1 MLKFILIQFGKVT
14 VKMKLTNNAYD
25 ILKYIAIVGLPA
37 FTTLVGTIGTQ
48 LGYEMTTVIVILTAL
63 DTFLGTLL
71 GLSGVTYTQAKQASA
86 QAVSAP
92 KNYVESTEEINQT
105 YTLKAGE

>member
-1 MLKFILIQFGKVT
+1 M
-14 VKMKLTNNAYD
+14 KMKLTNKTYD

-71 GLSGVTYTQAKQASA
+71 GLSGVTYAKDKKASE
-86 QAVSAP
+86 QAVSTS
-92 KNYVESTEEINQT
+92 KNYVENLEDINQT
-105 YTLKAGE
+105 YSLKKEK

>member
-1 MLKFILIQFGKVT
+1 
-14 VKMKLTNNAYD
+14 MKLTNNTYD
-25 ILKYIAIVGLPA
+25 ILKFIATVGLPA

-71 GLSGVTYTQAKQASA
+71 GLSGVSYTQAKQTSA
-86 QAVSAP
+86 QNVNTS
-92 KNYVESTEEINQT
+92 KNYVEKLEDINQT
-105 YTLKAGE
+105 YTLKEEK

>member
-14 VKMKLTNNAYD
+14 MKMKLTNNAYD

-71 GLSGVTYTQAKQASA
+71 GLFGVTYTQAKQASA
-86 QAVSAP
+86 QAVSAT

>member
-1 MLKFILIQFGKVT
+1 
-14 VKMKLTNNAYD
+14 MKLTNNVYD
-25 ILKYIAIVGLPA
+25 ILKFITIVGLPA

-86 QAVSAP
+86 QAVTTS
-92 KNYVESTEEINQT
+92 KNYVEKLEDINQT
-105 YTLKAGE
+105 YTLKEEK

>member
-1 MLKFILIQFGKVT
+1 
-14 VKMKLTNNAYD
+14 MKLTNNVYD
-25 ILKYIAIVGLPA
+25 ILKFIAIVGLPA

-48 LGYEMTTVIVILTAL
+48 LGYDMTTVIVILTAL

-71 GLSGVTYTQAKQASA
+71 GLSGVKYTQAKQSSV

-105 YTLKAGE
+105 YTLKAGKE

>member
-1 MLKFILIQFGKVT
+1 
-14 VKMKLTNNAYD
+14 MKLTNNVYD
-25 ILKYIAIVGLPA
+25 ILKYVAIVGLPA

-71 GLSGVTYTQAKQASA
+71 GLSGVTYSQAKKASD
-86 QAVSAP
+86 QAVEP
-92 KNYVESTEEINQT
+92 KNYVESTEDIKQT
-105 YTLKAGE
+105 YTLKAGK

>member
-1 MLKFILIQFGKVT
+1 
-14 VKMKLTNNAYD
+14 MKLTNNVYD
-25 ILKYIAIVGLPA
+25 ILKFIATVGLPA

-71 GLSGVTYTQAKQASA
+71 GLSGVSYTQAKQASA
-86 QAVSAP
+86 QTVNTP
-92 KNYVESTEEINQT
+92 KNYVEKLEDIDQT
-105 YTLKAGE
+105 YTLKEGK

>member
-1 MLKFILIQFGKVT
+1 MR
-14 VKMKLTNNAYD
+14 LTNNVYD
-25 ILKYIAIVGLPA
+25 ILKFIATVGLPA

-71 GLSGVTYTQAKQASA
+71 GLSGVSYSQTKQAIA
-86 QAVSAP
+86 QAVTEPENHIES
-92 KNYVESTEEINQT
+92 VEDIKQT
-105 YTLKAGE
+105 YTLKSGK

>member
-1 MLKFILIQFGKVT
+1 
-14 VKMKLTNNAYD
+14 MKLTNNVYD
-25 ILKYIAIVGLPA
+25 ILKFIATVGLPA

-71 GLSGVTYTQAKQASA
+71 GLSGVSYTQAKQAST
-86 QAVSAP
+86 QTVNTS
-92 KNYVESTEEINQT
+92 KNYVEKLEDINQT
-105 YTLKAGE
+105 YTLKEEK

>member
-14 VKMKLTNNAYD
+14 MKMKLTNNAYD

-105 YTLKAGE
+105 YTLKDGE

>member
-1 MLKFILIQFGKVT
+1 
-14 VKMKLTNNAYD
+14 MKLTNNIYD
-25 ILKYIAIVGLPA
+25 ILKFIAIVGLPA

-48 LGYEMTTVIVILTAL
+48 LGYDMTTVIVILTAL

-71 GLSGVTYTQAKQASA
+71 GLSGVTYTQAKQASV

-92 KNYVESTEEINQT
+92 KNHVENLEDIEQT
-105 YTLKAGE
+105 YTLKAGK

>member
-1 MLKFILIQFGKVT
+1 
-14 VKMKLTNNAYD
+14 MKLSNNVYD
-25 ILKYIAIVGLPA
+25 ILKFIAIVGLPA

-48 LGYEMTTVIVILTAL
+48 LGYDMTTVIVILTAL

-86 QAVSAP
+86 QTVSAP
-92 KNYVESTEEINQT
+92 KNYVEKLEDIDQT
-105 YTLKAGE
+105 YTLKEGK

>member
-1 MLKFILIQFGKVT
+1 
-14 VKMKLTNNAYD
+14 MKLTNKTYD

-71 GLSGVTYTQAKQASA
+71 GLSGVTYANDKKASE
-86 QAVSAP
+86 QAVSTQ
-92 KNYVESTEEINQT
+92 KNYVENLEDINQT
-105 YTLKAGE
+105 YALKKEK

>member
-1 MLKFILIQFGKVT
+1 
-14 VKMKLTNNAYD
+14 MKLTNNVYD
-25 ILKYIAIVGLPA
+25 ILKFIATVGLPA

-71 GLSGVTYTQAKQASA
+71 GLSGVTYTQAKQAST
-86 QAVSAP
+86 QTVNTS
-92 KNYVESTEEINQT
+92 KNYVEKLEDINQT
-105 YTLKAGE
+105 YTLKEEK

>member
-1 MLKFILIQFGKVT
+1 MR
-14 VKMKLTNNAYD
+14 LTNNVYD
-25 ILKYIAIVGLPA
+25 ILKFIATVGLPA

-71 GLSGVTYTQAKQASA
+71 GLSGVSYSQTKQASA
-86 QAVSAP
+86 QAVTEP
-92 KNYVESTEEINQT
+92 KNHIESVEDIKQT
-105 YTLKAGE
+105 YTLKSGK